1 MLGFLLKMQQTLYF
15 FSYKV
20 SVMSLFL
27 SFFIFCEL
35 EYAVLLSILSL
46 SVCDV
51 HGIWRF
57 KLFVI
62 VISSSSCTLFMLF
75 VSDGSCLYEFLEIW
89 CCFGSSIFLFLL
101 GFVFM

>member
-1 MLGFLLKMQQTLYF
+1 MLGFLLKMQQTLF

-20 SVMSLFL
+20 SVISLVS
-27 SFFIFCEL
+27 SFFVFCEL

-46 SVCDV
+46 SVCDN

-57 KLFVI
+57 KLIVI
-62 VISSSSCTLFMLF
+62 VISSSSCMLFMLF
-75 VSDGSCLYEFLEIW
+75 MSDGSCLYEFLEIL

-101 GFVFM
+101 GFLVM